1 MWKMETGANGV
12 CAWLTLGDQME
23 LSLFKRNSVRD
34 DLYQYCLRWGTG
46 DNLAPMNCHWKENL
60 TAETWDEA
68 KREAIKRTKRIIS
81 SYLNE
86 LNWAMEELN
95 RG

>member
-1 MWKMETGANGV
+1 MESGANGTI
-12 CAWLTLGDQME
+12 AWINLGNQIE
-23 LSLFKRNSVRD
+23 VSLMKRNSVRD
-34 DLYQYCLRWGTG
+34 DLYQYALRWGTG
-46 DNLAPMNCHWKENL
+46 DSLAPMNCYWKENL
-60 TAETWDEA
+60 TAENWEEA
-68 KREAIKRTKRIIS
+68 KRKAITKTKKIIS